1 MAPDINLLPDEQ
13 RRHERRELNSPFNK
27 REEPQLSKPRS
38 IKEVASPLPSPSP
51 VSPSPLPTKPPV
63 KPPEPVKPQPQ
74 PIKTM
79 GQNWWQKLTE
89 RLGSKKV
96 KVDEFASP
104 TSASTLEVNLIPQEV
119 VTVSWVQLWPLIGAV
134 GGALAVISATYII
147 LGLSV
152 SAKQSALM
160 QLQEQAAATAAQLY
174 AQKDQV
180 EEISRAAQQVK
191 VVRGLLDNHVHWTKF
206 FDWLEKATLANVY
219 FSGFMG
225 DVAGK
230 FTLTAS
236 ARDYVTL
243 AQQLVSLQADP
254 NVQQAIVS

>member
-1 MAPDINLLPDEQ
+1 
-13 RRHERRELNSPFNK
+13 
-27 REEPQLSKPRS
+27 
-38 IKEVASPLPSPSP
+38 
-51 VSPSPLPTKPPV
+51 
-63 KPPEPVKPQPQ
+63 
-74 PIKTM
+74 M

-96 KVDEFASP
+96 KTDEFVPPTPAS
-104 TSASTLEVNLIPQEV
+104 ALEVNLIPQEV
-119 VTVSWVQLWPLIGAV
+119 VTASWVQLWPLIGAV
-134 GGALAVISATYII
+134 GGALVVISATYII

-160 QLQEQAAATAAQLY
+160 RLQEQAATTAAQLY

-180 EEISRAAQQVK
+180 EEMSRAAQQVK
-191 VVRGLLDNHVHWTKF
+191 VVRGLLDNHVYWTKF
-206 FDWLEKATLANVY
+206 FDWLEKATLADVY

-254 NVQQAIVS
+254 NVQQAIVSEASRDSQGWVNFSLTLVVSPPVFVKTPP